1 MTVSGDKVSLIVQ
14 VSLRQ
19 IVFLIEEIVS
29 CGGDKRFNSRSNFSQ
44 HVMKNY
50 HVLETI
56 RTVLK
61 TFTFITVI
69 AN

>member
-29 CGGDKRFNSRSNFSQ
+29 RGGDLFPRDDEVVNKDGSLYAIIINNKKKYLIKQ
-44 HVMKNY
+44 
-50 HVLETI
+50 
-56 RTVLK
+56 
-61 TFTFITVI
+61 
-69 AN
+69 

>member
-29 CGGDKRFNSRSNFSQ
+29 RGGDIFPRDDEVVNKDGSLYAIIINNKKKYLIKQ
-44 HVMKNY
+44 
-50 HVLETI
+50 
-56 RTVLK
+56 
-61 TFTFITVI
+61 
-69 AN
+69 

>member
-29 CGGDKRFNSRSNFSQ
+29 CGGDIFPRDDEVVNKDGSL
-44 HVMKNY
+44 Y
-50 HVLETI
+50 
-56 RTVLK
+56 
-61 TFTFITVI
+61 VI
-69 AN
+69 IINNKKKYLIKQ